1 MEKLFQQKVLVISG
15 GLGDIGQA
23 ICREFAGQGAAIAIG
38 GLQAE
43 GEAQVFLNELRQE
56 YNAAA
61 HYMCVDVSDPDAVT
75 NWLQEVEA
83 QLGVPSLIISNAA
96 TVTQATIHQMKPDD
110 WSRELRVN
118 LDGAFFLTQ
127 KATKRMVEVN
137 LPGHVIFVGSWAAE
151 AVHPGLP
158 AYCVSKAGVRMLC
171 KCMALELAPHHILV
185 NEIAPGYVD
194 AGLSAEIWAKNPG
207 LIQEAA
213 KKVPVGKIMSAEA
226 VAKQVVYLCRPD
238 NEHITG
244 ITLLMDGGLS
254 LRTL

>member
-1 MEKLFQQKVLVISG
+1 MEKLFQQQVLVISG
-15 GLGDIGQA
+15 GLGDIGKA
-23 ICREFAGQGAAIAIG
+23 ICREFAGQGASIGIG
-38 GLQAE
+38 GLQTEA
-43 GEAQVFLNELRQE
+43 EAQEFLEELKRE
-56 YNAAA
+56 YNVSS
-61 HYMCVDVSDPDAVT
+61 HYTRVDVSDPDAIDR
-75 NWLQEVEA
+75 WLVEVEK
-83 QLGVPSLIISNAA
+83 QLGVPGLIISNAA
-96 TVTQATIHQMKPDD
+96 TVTQATIHQMKPEE

-127 KATKRMVEVN
+127 KATRRMVEVK
-137 LPGHVIFVGSWAAE
+137 LSGHVVFIGSWAAE

-171 KCMALELAPHHILV
+171 KCMALELAPHRIMV

-226 VAKQVVYLCRPD
+226 VAKQVVYLCHPG

-244 ITLLMDGGLS
+244 STLLMDGGLS
-254 LRTL
+254 LRTI